1 MNYAI
6 KILKDKLENT
16 KMELWW
22 AEEHD
27 KEQFWMDK
35 IENLKEDIDDLE
47 TAIHNLEML
56 EPKTERFEK
65 VGMIPDEGVD
75 QLNDLFKYFGDT
87 FNPQTK

>member
-6 KILKDKLENT
+6 ETLEN
-16 KMELWW
+16 EL
-22 AEEHD
+22 ESEIIVLREVSKH
-27 KEQFWMDK
+27 
-35 IENLKEDIDDLE
+35 LKKSIQKNIDDLE
-47 TAIHNLEML
+47 LAIHNLKML

-87 FNPQTK
+87 FNPEKL

>member
-6 KILKDKLENT
+6 EILEKELERL
-16 KMELWW
+16 EFL
-22 AEEHD
+22 
-27 KEQFWMDK
+27 
-35 IENLKEDIDDLE
+35 LKADASPIQPFPNKIDDINN
-47 TAIHNLEML
+47 AIHNLEML

-87 FNPQTK
+87 FNPEKL

>member
-6 KILKDKLENT
+6 EILKESLEQRQASLEIT
-16 KMELWW
+16 VSDVMKKVYQ
-22 AEEHD
+22 EE
-27 KEQFWMDK
+27 
-35 IENLKEDIDDLE
+35 IDDLE

-87 FNPQTK
+87 FNPEKL